1 MPATLRPLCG
11 AVGDRGALDTLGV
24 AAVVVVVVLAV
35 ADSGVWLRGR
45 CGDCAGDDAGDDAV
59 EDDMD
64 DEEEEEEEEDEDEDA
79 ELTDSRNEQ
88 VLWLG
93 VLSATSCGW
102 DCGCG
107 RLGSLVPIGVG
118 VGEKSAQGCRGCGGR
133 SVRCVCRTHRK
144 NGVRHSFSVGK
155 EKPRKKRIE
164 NSMTFFK
171 DAQMRG
177 SSQRPATPMADA
189 ATRPTSNHDVQSIHV
204 HT

>member
-24 AAVVVVVVLAV
+24 AAVVVVVVVAV
-35 ADSGVWLRGR
+35 ADSGVWLRGS

-64 DEEEEEEEEDEDEDA
+64 DEEEEEEDEDEDA

-93 VLSATSCGW
+93 VLSATGW
-102 DCGCG
+102 GWGWGCG
-107 RLGSLVPIGVG
+107 RLGSLVPIGVWVKERVCKDAEG
-118 VGEKSAQGCRGCGGR
+118 AEGGL
-133 SVRCVCRTHRK
+133 CAVCRTHRK

-164 NSMTFFK
+164 DSMAFFK

-177 SSQRPATPMADA
+177 RSQRPATPMADA
-189 ATRPTSNHDVQSIHV
+189 ATRPTSNHDVQSIRV